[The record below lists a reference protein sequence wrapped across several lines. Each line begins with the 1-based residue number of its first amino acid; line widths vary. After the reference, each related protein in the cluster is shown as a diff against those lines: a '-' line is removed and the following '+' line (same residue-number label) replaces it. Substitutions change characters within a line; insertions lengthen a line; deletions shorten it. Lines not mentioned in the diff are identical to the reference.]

1 MLALL
6 CARGRAHDCGIE
18 DRAGQTGADRDMAQN
33 GSDTPNLYGV
43 DLGKFVTSE
52 VARWGEMVR
61 KSAVKLN

>member
-1 MLALL
+1 
-6 CARGRAHDCGIE
+6 
-18 DRAGQTGADRDMAQN
+18 MAQN

-61 KSAVKLN
+61 KAAVKLN